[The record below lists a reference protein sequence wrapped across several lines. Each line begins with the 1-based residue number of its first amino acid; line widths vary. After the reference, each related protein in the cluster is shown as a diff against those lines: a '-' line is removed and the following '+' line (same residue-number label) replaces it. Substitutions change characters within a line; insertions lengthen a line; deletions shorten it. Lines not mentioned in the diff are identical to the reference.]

1 MKPIIDLRSDTVT
14 QPTQEMRDAMYNAVV
29 GDDIMRA
36 DPTVI
41 ELERRSA
48 KILGKEEGL
57 FLASGTMANQV
68 AVMAFTNRGDEII
81 VGDTSHIYN
90 LEVGALAALC
100 QVQTRVMDTSRGY
113 YDKDEIRSLIREKG
127 IQNAHTGL
135 ICIENTMNLNAGL
148 AVPAENVNM
157 VAELAREHSIPLYM
171 DGARLFNAAEA
182 LSTEPSKL
190 TENVDAVMF
199 ALTKGLSAPFGAVL
213 CGTSEFIEKARWIK
227 QRIGGG
233 FRQAGFMAA
242 PAITALDTMLLRLS
256 DDRENAKLLGSLL
269 EKIEGITIDTS
280 RIHTNIVTASV
291 EKLGISIEEFLSQLD
306 EKGIKAKRISPTSF
320 RMVAHYGVE
329 TEDIE
334 YAAHCVEQI
343 AEKEIKGH

>member
-14 QPTQEMRDAMYNAVV
+14 QPTQQMRDAMYNAVV

-41 ELERRSA
+41 ELEKKSA
-48 KILGKEEGL
+48 AMLGKEEGL

-68 AVMAFTNRGDEII
+68 AVMTFTNRGDEII

-100 QVQTRVMDTSRGY
+100 QVQTRVMGTSKGY
-113 YDKDEIRSLIREKG
+113 YDAEEIRSLIREKG

-135 ICIENTMNLNAGL
+135 ICLENSMNLNAGL
-148 AVPAENVNM
+148 AVSAENINK
-157 VAELAREHSIPLYM
+157 VAALAKEHSIPLYM

-182 LSTEPSKL
+182 LGADPAVL
-190 TENVDAVMF
+190 TKNVDAVMF

-242 PAITALDTMLLRLS
+242 PAITALDTMISRLK

-280 RIHTNIVTASV
+280 KIHTNIVTASV
-291 EKLGISIEEFLSQLD
+291 EKLGISIEEFLNLLD
-306 EKGIKAKRISPTSF
+306 EKGVKAKRISAASF

-329 TEDIE
+329 SEDIE
-334 YAAHCVEQI
+334 YTAHCVSQI
-343 AEKEIKGH
+343 ADKFRN